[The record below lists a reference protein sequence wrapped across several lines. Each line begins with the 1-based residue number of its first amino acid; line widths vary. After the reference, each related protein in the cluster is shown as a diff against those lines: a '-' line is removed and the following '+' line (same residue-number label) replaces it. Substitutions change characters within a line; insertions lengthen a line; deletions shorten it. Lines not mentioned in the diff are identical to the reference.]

1 MGTRLPLTEAGL
13 QDRGDFIHSRGREKS
28 DDETTR
34 EYIYRA
40 LKEDI
45 IYLRLIPGEIISEND
60 ISRRFNVSR
69 TPVRDVFSKLQI
81 DNLIEVRPQRGTFV
95 SLIDFEYVKD
105 IIYMRNT
112 VETQIFTELTAVVN
126 REQIG
131 KLKANLEEQKKAID
145 RIKNGASELE
155 FFEIDSEFH
164 RYAYSLLGRSKLWE
178 VIQQLQVHYTRFRML
193 DLVKTKDFATL
204 YKEHCKIVELIEKG
218 DRAEI
223 AAMMKEHLY
232 GGINRLSDKI
242 KDEYK
247 GYFV

>member
-1 MGTRLPLTEAGL
+1 M
-13 QDRGDFIHSRGREKS
+13 QDRSGFIDSDVRLKT

-34 EYIYRA
+34 EYIYRV

-60 ISRRFNVSR
+60 ISKRFNVSR

-105 IIYMRNT
+105 IVYMRNV
-112 VETQIFTELTAVVN
+112 VETQLFTELIDVITP
-126 REQIG
+126 EQ
-131 KLKANLEEQKKAID
+131 LDVLQANLEDQRIAID
-145 RIKNGASELE
+145 RIEGGSSELE
-155 FFEIDSEFH
+155 FFTIDSEFH
-164 RYAYSLLGRSKLWE
+164 RYAYSILGRSKLWE
-178 VIQQLQVHYTRFRML
+178 VIQQLKVHYTRFRML
-193 DLVKTKDFATL
+193 DLVKTKDFGTL
-204 YKEHCKIVELIEKG
+204 HKEHIKIVELIKQK
-218 DRAEI
+218 DKAAI
-223 AAMMKEHLY
+223 ADTMKEHLY
-232 GGINRLSDKI
+232 GGITRLSDKI

>member
-1 MGTRLPLTEAGL
+1 LR
-13 QDRGDFIHSRGREKS
+13 DRSGFIDPDIRQKT

-34 EYIYRA
+34 EHIYRV

-60 ISRRFNVSR
+60 ISRRFSVSR

-105 IIYMRNT
+105 IVYMRNV
-112 VETQIFTELTAVVN
+112 VETQLFTELIDVITK
-126 REQIG
+126 EQINN
-131 KLKANLEEQKKAID
+131 LKANLEGQRRAID
-145 RIKNGASELE
+145 MIVNGTSELE

-164 RYAYSLLGRSKLWE
+164 RYAYSILGRSKLWE
-178 VIQQLQVHYTRFRML
+178 VIQQLKVHYTRFRML
-193 DLVKTKDFATL
+193 DLVKTKDFGTL
-204 YKEHCKIVELIEKG
+204 HKEHCKIVELIEQK
-218 DRAEI
+218 DKAAI
-223 AAMMKEHLY
+223 ATTMKEHLY